1 MLISNGSAL
10 NILLAN
16 NNRVL
21 NDALKEADNKTLN
34 NLLKQDSSNSSNSSS
49 STNTAASSI
58 LKEVLNSIKDGTKS
72 NSSLENILKNST
84 AFKDLGNLSS
94 NLSSLLESIKDDE
107 SLQKFKPL
115 LENFLKN
122 IKDVTPD
129 NLKEQIKNS
138 GIFLENKL
146 SSNPNAKLENLL
158 QNISNLLKTID
169 NPEAKNS
176 SQIIDNILKNI
187 PKDGSLKGSEL
198 LNNLKTL
205 VSSLQNLSSSL
216 NSNQTQTLNN
226 LANELK
232 NFIQNGSM
240 IESKTENLVQKTL
253 TQTQTSEDENI
264 NRANIEIKSLIN
276 NQVKELLNQI
286 KQDLTQNQNIIQNKN
301 ILTLIDKLISLPDIF
316 SKSEAI
322 LNSVQ
327 NSNISNFSNNFATNL
342 NPLLTALKESLQA
355 INPKNIEIQ
364 NQINSLI
371 KKVEN
376 IIQEYTNNQ
385 LDNPKDNQKLDNDFK
400 SILLKMQ
407 DEVAQKTDI
416 KSQDSLKTIN
426 NLLTQIDMQQL
437 TSLVSNSNFVYIP
450 FFWEMLEDG
459 TVEIKGKEEDK
470 FFCQIKLTLKDFGK
484 IDLMLSMYDEN
495 KLDMTIYAQREHF
508 KVTLRDNLQKL
519 KLALNEANIIPM
531 HIKLLDMKEESE
543 NKEQKPTN
551 VYQNNYNNDF
561 ITSSRIDIKA

>member
-34 NLLKQDSSNSSNSSS
+34 NLLKQDSSNSSS

-122 IKDVTPD
+122 IKDVTAD

-169 NPEAKNS
+169 TPEAKNS

-187 PKDGSLKGSEL
+187 PKDGSLKSSEL
-198 LNNLKTL
+198 VNNLKTL

-240 IESKTENLVQKTL
+240 IESKTENLVPK
-253 TQTQTSEDENI
+253 TQTQTPQTEDVDV
-264 NRANIEIKSLIN
+264 ANTQIKNLIN
-276 NQVKELLNQI
+276 NQVKELLTQI

-301 ILTLIDKLISLPDIF
+301 ILPLIDKLISLPDLF

-376 IIQEYTNNQ
+376 IIQEYTNNN

-459 TVEIKGKEEDK
+459 TVEIKEKDEDK

-531 HIKLLDMKEESE
+531 NVKLLDMKEESE
-543 NKEQKPTN
+543 TQEQKPTN

>member
-34 NLLKQDSSNSSNSSS
+34 NLLKQDSSNSSS

-122 IKDVTPD
+122 IKDVTAD

-146 SSNPNAKLENLL
+146 SSNPNAKLENIL
-158 QNISNLLKTID
+158 QNISNLLKNID

-216 NSNQTQTLNN
+216 NSTQTQTLNN

-253 TQTQTSEDENI
+253 TQTQTSETENI
-264 NRANIEIKSLIN
+264 NSANNIKSLIN

-301 ILTLIDKLISLPDIF
+301 ILTLIDKLISLPDLF

-459 TVEIKGKEEDK
+459 TVEIKEKEEDK

>member
-34 NLLKQDSSNSSNSSS
+34 NLLKQDSSNSSS

-72 NSSLENILKNST
+72 NSTLENILKNST

-115 LENFLKN
+115 LESFLKN
-122 IKDVTPD
+122 IKDVTAD

-169 NPEAKNS
+169 TPEAKNS

-264 NRANIEIKSLIN
+264 NRANSEIKSLIN

-301 ILTLIDKLISLPDIF
+301 ILTLIDKLIALPDLF

-459 TVEIKGKEEDK
+459 TVEIKEKEEDK

-531 HIKLLDMKEESE
+531 NVKLLDMKEESE
-543 NKEQKPTN
+543 TQEQKPTN

>member
-34 NLLKQDSSNSSNSSS
+34 NLLKQDSSNSSS

-72 NSSLENILKNST
+72 NSTLENILKNST

-115 LENFLKN
+115 LESFLKN
-122 IKDVTPD
+122 IKDVTAD

-158 QNISNLLKTID
+158 QNISNLIKTID
-169 NPEAKNS
+169 TPEAKNS

-198 LNNLKTL
+198 VNNLKTL

-232 NFIQNGSM
+232 NFIQNGVM
-240 IESKTENLVQKTL
+240 IESKTENLVPKTL

-264 NRANIEIKSLIN
+264 NRANSEIKSLIN
-276 NQVKELLNQI
+276 NQVKELLTQI

-301 ILTLIDKLISLPDIF
+301 ILPLIDKLISLPDLF

-355 INPKNIEIQ
+355 INPKNTEIQ

-459 TVEIKGKEEDK
+459 TVEIKQKEEDK

-531 HIKLLDMKEESE
+531 NVKLLDMKEESE
-543 NKEQKPTN
+543 TQEQKPTN

>member
-34 NLLKQDSSNSSNSSS
+34 NLLKQDSSNSSS

-115 LENFLKN
+115 LESFLKN
-122 IKDVTPD
+122 IKDVTAD

-253 TQTQTSEDENI
+253 TQTQTSETENI
-264 NRANIEIKSLIN
+264 NSANNIKSLIN

-301 ILTLIDKLISLPDIF
+301 ILTLIDKLISLPDLF

-459 TVEIKGKEEDK
+459 TVEIKKKEEDK

>member
-34 NLLKQDSSNSSNSSS
+34 NLLKQDSSNSSS

-72 NSSLENILKNST
+72 NSTLENILKNST

-115 LENFLKN
+115 LESFLKN
-122 IKDVTPD
+122 IKDVTAD

-169 NPEAKNS
+169 TPEAKNS

-187 PKDGSLKGSEL
+187 PKDGSLKSSEL
-198 LNNLKTL
+198 VNNLKTL

-240 IESKTENLVQKTL
+240 IESKTENLVPK
-253 TQTQTSEDENI
+253 TQTQTPQTEDV
-264 NRANIEIKSLIN
+264 NIENTQIKNLIN
-276 NQVKELLNQI
+276 NQVKELLTQI

-301 ILTLIDKLISLPDIF
+301 ILPLIDKLISLPDLF

-376 IIQEYTNNQ
+376 IIQEYTNNN

-459 TVEIKGKEEDK
+459 TVEIKEKEEDK

-531 HIKLLDMKEESE
+531 NVKLLDMKEESE
-543 NKEQKPTN
+543 TQEQKPTN

>member
-34 NLLKQDSSNSSNSSS
+34 NLLKQDSSNSSS

-72 NSSLENILKNST
+72 NSTLENILKNST

-115 LENFLKN
+115 LESFLKN
-122 IKDVTPD
+122 IKDVTAD

-169 NPEAKNS
+169 TPEAKNS

-240 IESKTENLVQKTL
+240 IESKTENLVPK
-253 TQTQTSEDENI
+253 TQTQTPQTEDV
-264 NRANIEIKSLIN
+264 NIENTQIKNLIN
-276 NQVKELLNQI
+276 NQVKELLTQI

-301 ILTLIDKLISLPDIF
+301 ILPLIDKLISLPDLF

-327 NSNISNFSNNFATNL
+327 NTNISNFSNNFATNL

-376 IIQEYTNNQ
+376 IIQEYTNNN

-407 DEVAQKTDI
+407 DEIAQKTDI

-459 TVEIKGKEEDK
+459 TVEIKEKEEDK

-531 HIKLLDMKEESE
+531 NVKLLDMKEESE

>member
-34 NLLKQDSSNSSNSSS
+34 NLLKQDSSNSSS

-253 TQTQTSEDENI
+253 TQTQTSETENI
-264 NRANIEIKSLIN
+264 NSANNIKSLIN

-459 TVEIKGKEEDK
+459 TVEIKEKEEDK

>member
-34 NLLKQDSSNSSNSSS
+34 NLLKQDSSNSSS

-122 IKDVTPD
+122 IKDVTAD

-169 NPEAKNS
+169 TPEAKNS

-187 PKDGSLKGSEL
+187 TKDGSLKGSEL

-240 IESKTENLVQKTL
+240 IESKTENLVPKTL
-253 TQTQTSEDENI
+253 TQAQTLEDENI
-264 NRANIEIKSLIN
+264 NSANNNIKSLIN
-276 NQVKELLNQI
+276 NQVKELLTQI

-301 ILTLIDKLISLPDIF
+301 ILPLIDKLISLPDLF

-355 INPKNIEIQ
+355 INPKNSEIQ

-376 IIQEYTNNQ
+376 IIQEYTNNN

-459 TVEIKGKEEDK
+459 TVEIKEKEEDK

>member
-34 NLLKQDSSNSSNSSS
+34 NLLKQDSSNSSS

-122 IKDVTPD
+122 IKDVTAD

-158 QNISNLLKTID
+158 QNISNLIKTID
-169 NPEAKNS
+169 TPEAKNS

-187 PKDGSLKGSEL
+187 PKDGSLKSSEL
-198 LNNLKTL
+198 VNNLKTL

-240 IESKTENLVQKTL
+240 IESKTENLVPKTL
-253 TQTQTSEDENI
+253 TQTQTLEDENI
-264 NRANIEIKSLIN
+264 NRANSEIKSLIN

-301 ILTLIDKLISLPDIF
+301 ILTLIDKLISLPDLF

-376 IIQEYTNNQ
+376 IIQEYTNNN

-459 TVEIKGKEEDK
+459 TVEIKEKEEDK

-531 HIKLLDMKEESE
+531 NVKLLDMKEESE

>member
-34 NLLKQDSSNSSNSSS
+34 NLLKQDSSNSSS

-72 NSSLENILKNST
+72 NSTLENILKNST

-115 LENFLKN
+115 LESFLKN
-122 IKDVTPD
+122 IKDVTAD

-169 NPEAKNS
+169 TPEAKNS

-198 LNNLKTL
+198 VNNLKTL
-205 VSSLQNLSSSL
+205 VNSLQNLSSSL

-240 IESKTENLVQKTL
+240 IESKTENLVPK
-253 TQTQTSEDENI
+253 TQTQTPQTEDV
-264 NRANIEIKSLIN
+264 NIENTQIKNLIN
-276 NQVKELLNQI
+276 NQVKELLTQI

-301 ILTLIDKLISLPDIF
+301 ILPLIDKLISLPDLF

-327 NSNISNFSNNFATNL
+327 NTNISNFSNNFATNL

-355 INPKNIEIQ
+355 INPKNTEIQ

-376 IIQEYTNNQ
+376 IIQEYTNNN

-459 TVEIKGKEEDK
+459 TVEIKEKEEDK

-531 HIKLLDMKEESE
+531 NVKLLDMKEESE
-543 NKEQKPTN
+543 TQEQKPTN

>member
-34 NLLKQDSSNSSNSSS
+34 NLLKQDSSNSSS

-169 NPEAKNS
+169 TPEAKNS

-253 TQTQTSEDENI
+253 TQTQTSETENI
-264 NRANIEIKSLIN
+264 NRANSEIKSLIN

-459 TVEIKGKEEDK
+459 TVEIKEKEEDK

>member
-34 NLLKQDSSNSSNSSS
+34 NLLKQDSSNSSS

-122 IKDVTPD
+122 IKDVTAD

-169 NPEAKNS
+169 TPEAKNS

-187 PKDGSLKGSEL
+187 PKDGSLKSSEL
-198 LNNLKTL
+198 VNNLKTL

-253 TQTQTSEDENI
+253 TQTQTLEDENI
-264 NRANIEIKSLIN
+264 NRANSEIKSLIN

-301 ILTLIDKLISLPDIF
+301 ILPLIDKLISLPDLF

-355 INPKNIEIQ
+355 INPKNSEIQ

-376 IIQEYTNNQ
+376 IIQEYTNNN

-459 TVEIKGKEEDK
+459 TVEIKEKEEDK

-531 HIKLLDMKEESE
+531 NVKLLDMKEESE
-543 NKEQKPTN
+543 TQEQKPTN

>member
-34 NLLKQDSSNSSNSSS
+34 NLLKQDSSNSSS

-158 QNISNLLKTID
+158 QNISNLLKNID
-169 NPEAKNS
+169 TPEAKNS

-327 NSNISNFSNNFATNL
+327 NRNISNFSNNFATNL

-459 TVEIKGKEEDK
+459 TVEIKEKEEDK

-519 KLALNEANIIPM
+519 KIALNEANIIPM